1 VGGLGSGNR
10 HRFDNK
16 TTTTSATA
24 WTLRKLYRD
33 GLLKPG
39 TSFRSSWSRA
49 GRESGSISGFVSR
62 NQVILSYRHRS
73 GVRR

>member
-16 TTTTSATA
+16 TTTDECNG
-24 WTLRKLYRD
+24 LDVRKLYRD

-49 GRESGSISGFVSR
+49 GRETGSISGFVSGTR
-62 NQVILSYRHRS
+62 
-73 GVRR
+73 